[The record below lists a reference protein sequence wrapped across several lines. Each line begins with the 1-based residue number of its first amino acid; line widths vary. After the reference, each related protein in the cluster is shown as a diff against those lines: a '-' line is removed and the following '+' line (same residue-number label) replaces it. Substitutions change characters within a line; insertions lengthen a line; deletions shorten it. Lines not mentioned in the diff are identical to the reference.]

1 MVQNPGFPRN
11 FNTPLNPFF
20 VSTRKPLFIAS
31 LLCPGVQ
38 AHGEVMPQRYDY
50 GYQFY
55 SEDSGRIQVEAHYI
69 RGQIEL
75 DEATSFRFQAL
86 SDAISGASPTGALP
100 GSAQP
105 FLADLEDTRR
115 GILGAISRQF
125 GDHRVELEWSRSEED
140 DYVSRG
146 LALSD
151 VLELNQKNTIL
162 AFGLNYLDDSVA
174 VPGRTDQRKE
184 TVDFFAGVT
193 QILDKNTVLTANLT
207 VGNANGYLNDPYKIV
222 QRNEIVMVPDG
233 SGGFIKI
240 PVVNIYPENRPDSRN
255 RQVLQFEGR
264 RYFEP
269 LDGALDGVLRFTHDD
284 YGISSQ
290 TLQLEWRQ
298 AVGERFEITPF
309 FRYYHQ
315 NAADFFTNSL
325 NDVPITTPY
334 ANPSGSGP
342 HYSADYRL
350 SSLDTMSLGLR
361 LRYQFTDSFSVSA
374 AYERYAMKGSGS
386 GSDVSPSESYPD
398 ANLWTFGISAQF

>member
-1 MVQNPGFPRN
+1 
-11 FNTPLNPFF
+11 
-20 VSTRKPLFIAS
+20 
-31 LLCPGVQ
+31 
-38 AHGEVMPQRYDY
+38 MPQRYDY
-50 GYQFY
+50 SYQLY
-55 SEDSGRIQVEAHYI
+55 SEDSDRIQVEAHYI
-69 RGQIEL
+69 RGQIEF

-105 FLADLEDTRR
+105 FLANLEDTRR

-151 VLELNQKNTIL
+151 VLEFNEKNTTL
-162 AFGLNYLDDSVA
+162 AYGMDYLDDTVA
-174 VPGRTDQRKE
+174 VPGQLDQRKE
-184 TVDFFAGVT
+184 TIDFFVGVT
-193 QILDKNTVLTANLT
+193 QILDKNTLVSANLT
-207 VGNANGYLNDPYKIV
+207 VGNANGYLNDPYKVV
-222 QRNEIVMVPDG
+222 QRNEIVKVPDG
-233 SGGFIKI
+233 SGGFINI

-255 RQVLQFEGR
+255 RQVLQLEGR
-264 RYFEP
+264 HYFEP
-269 LDGALDGVLRFTHDD
+269 IGGALDGVLRFTHDD

-315 NAADFFTNSL
+315 NAADFFTNTL
-325 NDVPITTPY
+325 NGLPITTPSSTP
-334 ANPSGSGP
+334 NGSGP
-342 HYSADYRL
+342 NYSADYRL
-350 SSLDTMSLGLR
+350 SSMDTMSVGLR
-361 LRYQFTDSFSVSA
+361 LRYQITDSFSATA

-398 ANLWTFGISAQF
+398 ANIWTFGLSAQF